1 MPLMQFV
8 VVVVVESL
16 INFYYLNVEE
26 NAQHSFKMSFV
37 ISINIFFSYEKQ
49 PKLVYFF
56 LVFSFNT

>member
-1 MPLMQFV
+1 MPLMQF

-37 ISINIFFSYEKQ
+37 ISINIFFLTKNN
-49 PKLVYFF
+49 L
-56 LVFSFNT
+56 N

>member
-49 PKLVYFF
+49 PKLV
-56 LVFSFNT
+56 